1 MRGLQ
6 SPTRLRAAAERRES
20 EASRDPYA
28 AFETLDGTHPLRDRA
43 PRAVVVYG
51 VRRVRGSRVLYFN
64 FGLAR
69 EMGLIAPGHPDVM
82 TRGLHRALVRAFSLQ
97 IVNEYDLRH
106 GARIPKRDRLAR
118 THFATRYLQ
127 LQHPD
132 RRGTTSGDGRGIWN
146 GRFTAGGVTW
156 DISSCGTGATRLCPA
171 TARTGRYYKTGS
183 RRASYGCGTASP
195 HEGLS
200 AALMSEIFHRNG
212 IATERVLAV
221 LRRPDGFGITVR
233 AGRNLLRPS
242 HLFAP
247 LKQGDRTTLAALVDL
262 FVERQMAHGE
272 LPRTP
277 DPARRAALFAESFA
291 RTFGR
296 AAATFEREYVF
307 CWMSWDGDNILA
319 DGGIIDYGSVR
330 QFGLFHREYRYDDGP
345 RWSTTIPEQKAQAR
359 RMVRSA
365 VQIREFLRT
374 GRRPPLRS
382 LDRDPALALFDAEFE
397 ATRDRLMLRQVG
409 FDRTAADALFRLDR
423 RLVRRF
429 DCALRGFE
437 RARSSRGP
445 IRTADGISWDA
456 VYCVRD
462 VLRELPARLLATGRP
477 FEPREFLKLAL
488 SHYASRRDRVPTA
501 WRLARA
507 RELQRLYATLVA
519 RAARRTGRRRAE
531 VLRVVT
537 ARAAAINR
545 AARIT
550 GDSITWAA
558 ELLARHRH
566 RVPPAALQAAMTR
579 FIVENTLDPDRPVAK
594 SDPSTGAS
602 ASRREDRLARWLAS
616 GVHQLRHGI

>member
-1 MRGLQ
+1 LQ
-6 SPTRLRAAAERRES
+6 PPARLQAAAVRRE
-20 EASRDPYA
+20 ARVSRDPYA
-28 AFETLDGTHPLRDRA
+28 AFATLDGTHPLRERA
-43 PRAVVVYG
+43 PRAAVAYA

-64 FGLAR
+64 FALAR
-69 EMGLIAPGHPDVM
+69 EMGLIPPDHPEAM
-82 TRGLHRALVRAFSLQ
+82 TRGLHRALLEAFSLQ

-106 GARIPKRDRLAR
+106 RTRIPKRDRLAR

-132 RRGTTSGDGRGIWN
+132 PRGTTSGDGRGIWN
-146 GRFTAGGVTW
+146 GRFTAHGTSWDVT
-156 DISSCGTGATRLCPA
+156 SCGTGATRLCPA
-171 TARTGRYYKTGS
+171 TAQTGRFFKTGS
-183 RRASYGCGTASP
+183 RRAAYGCGTASP

-247 LKQGDRTTLAALVDL
+247 LRQGDRDTLAALVEL
-262 FVERQMAHGE
+262 FLERQTANGE
-272 LPRTP
+272 LPRAA

-359 RMVRSA
+359 RMVRAA
-365 VQIREFLRT
+365 VQIREYLRT
-374 GRRPPLRS
+374 GWRPPLKS
-382 LDRDPALALFDAEFE
+382 LDGDPALALFDAEFE
-397 ATRDRLMLRQVG
+397 AWRDRLLLRQLG
-409 FDRTAADALFRLDR
+409 FDRAAAEALFRHDR
-423 RLVRRF
+423 HLVRRF
-429 DCALRGFE
+429 DRVLRGFE
-437 RARSSRGP
+437 RAQSARGP
-445 IRTADGISWDA
+445 IPTRDGITWDA

-462 VLRELPARLLATGRP
+462 LLRELPARLAATGLP
-477 FEPREFLKLAL
+477 FAPREFLKVAL
-488 SHYASRRDRVPTA
+488 SHYAARRDRVPTPY
-501 WRLARA
+501 RLARA
-507 RELQRLYATLVA
+507 REFQRLYGTLIA
-519 RAARRTGRRRAE
+519 RAARRTGRRRDE
-531 VLRVVT
+531 VLRVVA
-537 ARAAAINR
+537 ARSAAINR

-550 GDSITWAA
+550 GDSIVWAA
-558 ELLARHRH
+558 QLLTRHR
-566 RVPPAALQAAMTR
+566 RRLAPAALQAAMTR
-579 FIVENTLDPDRPVAK
+579 FIADNTLDPDRPAPRR
-594 SDPSTGAS
+594 DPSTGACS
-602 ASRREDRLARWLAS
+602 AAREDRLVRWMTH